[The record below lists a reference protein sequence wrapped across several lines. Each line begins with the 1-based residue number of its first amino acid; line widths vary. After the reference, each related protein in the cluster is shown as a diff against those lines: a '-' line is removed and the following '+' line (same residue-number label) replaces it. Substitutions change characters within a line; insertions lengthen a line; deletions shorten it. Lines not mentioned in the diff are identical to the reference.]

1 MQKIEK
7 ILKEFNGKVLYFDTE
22 VSPQKTTKSVENCVF
37 TNSLNGAFNLTQK
50 FMMNLVILELTDNED
65 VFKLIKSLKK
75 NGQTKI
81 IARSYRDDFDTIF
94 RAYQSGID
102 LFIPKGNEEYFH
114 VALQLFLKD
123 FSRIIISKNEQLQ
136 QNYKL
141 LKFYAEKITT
151 DVLILGE
158 NGTGKGIMAKALY
171 ELSGLNGDFV
181 TQNCAGIP
189 ESLFESEMF
198 GYKAGAF
205 TGADKNGKMGVFEK
219 ANKGILFLDEIGDL
233 PLSQQAKLLR
243 AIQRKR
249 ILKVGSVEEIKISPR
264 FIYATNRNLLD
275 EVKNDT
281 FREDMYYRLKGAEIS
296 IPPLRQTPEDLEIM
310 IAIFA
315 NRFLREH
322 AINSDTKMISLNE
335 NLLHQLKKYEFP
347 GNMRELQKIV
357 YQAMIKMLAANSNE
371 LRLCFQ
377 KPEEEQQIIQGFTTE
392 VIWDVL
398 ELLENNF
405 LKYGGIVH
413 PMKAEV
419 MAHLRTKYNDNR
431 EKIAKILKFKDK
443 QSLANEIYRLEKH
456 KNI

>member
-22 VSPQKTTKSVENCVF
+22 ISSKKVVKSENNFVF
-37 TNSLNGAFNLTQK
+37 TNSLDEAFDLTQK
-50 FMMNLVILELTDNED
+50 FLMNLVILELTADD
-65 VFKLIKSLKK
+65 GVFRLIKSLKK

-81 IARSYRDDFDTIF
+81 IARSHRGDFDTIF
-94 RAYQSGID
+94 RAYQNGVD
-102 LFIPKGNEEYFH
+102 LFIPKGNEEYFR
-114 VALQLFLKD
+114 VALRLFLKG
-123 FSRIIISKNEQLQ
+123 FSRIIISKNVQLQ

-141 LKFYAEKITT
+141 LQFYAEKITT

-171 ELSGLNGDFV
+171 ELSGLKGEFV

-219 ANKGILFLDEIGDL
+219 ANQGILFLDEIGDL

-249 ILKVGSVEEIKISPR
+249 ILKVGSVEETKISPR
-264 FIYATNRNLLD
+264 FIYATNRDLLD
-275 EVKNDT
+275 EVKNNT
-281 FREDMYYRLKGAEIS
+281 FREDMYYRLKGAEIT
-296 IPPLRQTPEDLEIM
+296 IPPLRQTPEDLEMM
-310 IAIFA
+310 IAIFV
-315 NRFLREH
+315 NRFFQEQV
-322 AINSDTKMISLNE
+322 INFNIKTISLNE
-335 NLLHQLKKYEFP
+335 NSLQQLRKYEFP

-371 LRLCFQ
+371 LNLCFQ
-377 KPEEEQQIIQGFTTE
+377 KSEEDQQTTQEFTTE
-392 VIWDVL
+392 IIWRVL

-443 QSLANEIYRLEKH
+443 QSLANEICRLEKH